1 LLAVLYLPWLR
12 VLVATL
18 ASGKAWPFY
27 RPPLGLATAT
37 DMAALMGFGGHVFG
51 FAGYHEAATAP
62 LVMQI
67 LILTPVVVLTWFGLR
82 AAWRGGEAGRPLLA
96 FVSPVL
102 LVFLLSAWKNILY
115 PRYLS
120 FLFPGCAVV
129 LALGLSQA
137 AQLMPQAMRRRAAAA
152 LVAGVIVVNLAVLMT
167 IQRNP
172 AYHSYDWR
180 STATALAAGAGPSDL
195 IVAFPGQARI
205 PLTYYFKGAQRIEE
219 MTPREYLDVT
229 GGIAQDDPEQTA
241 RNREILKGYA
251 AAHPAMWIV
260 ATRPLPAAA
269 LGRLQRLLTG
279 IYDYRGE
286 ADFKGI
292 VVFHLTR
299 RAGAAPP

>member
-1 LLAVLYLPWLR
+1 
-12 VLVATL
+12 
-18 ASGKAWPFY
+18 
-27 RPPLGLATAT
+27 
-37 DMAALMGFGGHVFG
+37 MAALMGFGGHVLG

-62 LVMQI
+62 LPMQI
-67 LILTPVVVLTWFGLR
+67 LILTPVVVITWLGLR
-82 AAWRGGEAGRPLLA
+82 AAWRGGEGGRLLLA

-102 LVFLLSAWKNILY
+102 LVFLFSAWKNILY

-120 FLFPGCAVV
+120 FLFPGCAAV
-129 LALGLSQA
+129 LALGLAQA
-137 AQLMPQAMRRRAAAA
+137 ARLAPSALRRGASAA
-152 LVAGVIVVNLAVLMT
+152 LIAGAIAINLSVLMT

-180 STATALAAGAGPSDL
+180 SAAAALATGAGPNDL

-229 GGIAQDDPEQTA
+229 GGIARDDPEQTA

-251 AAHPAMWIV
+251 AVHPVMWIV

-269 LGRLQRLLTG
+269 LGRLQRLLSG

-299 RAGAAPP
+299 RSGPAPP